1 MIRCVTAIAAGPPL
15 DGRAVTIER
24 DCFLVGYSSTTTI
37 WISLDASDTAAAL
50 NSPTGS
56 FFLVRDT
63 VLAKLLS
70 SVAGVFPKIP
80 LSEGMVIYL
89 SSTAN
94 YTCVL
99 YLEDAESV

>member
-1 MIRCVTAIAAGPPL
+1 
-15 DGRAVTIER
+15 
-24 DCFLVGYSSTTTI
+24 
-37 WISLDASDTAAAL
+37 
-50 NSPTGS
+50 
-56 FFLVRDT
+56 LVRDT